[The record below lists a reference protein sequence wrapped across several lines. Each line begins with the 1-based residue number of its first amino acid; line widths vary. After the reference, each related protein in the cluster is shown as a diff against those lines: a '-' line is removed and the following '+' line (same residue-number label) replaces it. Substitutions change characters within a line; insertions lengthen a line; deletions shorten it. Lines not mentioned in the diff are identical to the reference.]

1 MLYISTRNHTDSFTA
16 YRALRETNAP
26 DGGMFLPLRF
36 PKFTK
41 EEIAQYAHKSFGQA
55 VADILNLFFG
65 AKLTAW
71 DVECCI
77 GRNPVKLQVMNHR
90 LVLAQVWQNAE
101 VGFDCIAAGLYQK
114 MCANLAVP
122 APWELTGWARI
133 TIRIALLFGI
143 FTELSAMDISCTDIA
158 VSCEEFDAPVAAWYA
173 REMGLPI
180 GTIICGCSENSGIWD
195 LLHRGVCS
203 VGKDSEHP
211 KEVERLI
218 FSTLGLAESCRY
230 LECVSKGG
238 SYSVP
243 VASLSELN
251 RDMFAA
257 VIGAD
262 RAPAVI
268 SSVYRSCA
276 CVIDPKT
283 ADAYGAM
290 QDYRAKTGESC
301 TTLLLSE
308 TSPLN
313 ALETV
318 SKATGLSAQQI
329 EGL

>member
-16 YRALRETNAP
+16 YRALREKCAP

-36 PKFTK
+36 PKFSK
-41 EEIAQYAHKSFGQA
+41 EEITQYTHKSFGQT
-55 VADILNLFFG
+55 VADILNLFFS

-77 GRNPVKLQVMNHR
+77 GRNPVRLQVMNHR
-90 LVLAQVWQNAE
+90 LVLAQIWQNAN
-101 VGFDCIAAGLYQK
+101 VDLDRIAAGLYQK

-122 APWELTGWARI
+122 APWELTGWAKI

-143 FTELSAMDISCTDIA
+143 FTELSLMDISCTDIT
-158 VSCEEFDAPVAAWYA
+158 VSCQDFDAPLAAWYA

-180 GTIICGCSENSGIWD
+180 GTIICGCSEKSGIWD

-203 VGKDSEHP
+203 VGKESEHP
-211 KEVERLI
+211 QEVERLI
-218 FSTLGLAESCRY
+218 FSSLGLTETRRY

-238 SYSVP
+238 TYSVP
-243 VASLSELN
+243 AASLPELN
-251 RDMFAA
+251 KDMFAA
-257 VIGAD
+257 VIGTD

-268 SSVYRSCA
+268 GSVYRSCA
-276 CVIDPKT
+276 CVIDPKA

-301 TTLLLSE
+301 TTLLLAE

-313 ALETV
+313 AMDTV
-318 SKATGLSAQQI
+318 SKATGLTAQQI
-329 EGL
+329 EGI